1 MWRGGDK
8 VALLSALLGGRRGRP
23 LFPMAFD
30 SEGRD
35 WESDAVQ
42 LGLRMF
48 AAKYDAL
55 DFCLAL
61 RADWLEFNTRLS
73 PFSSILPL

>member
-23 LFPMAFD
+23 LCPMAFD

-35 WESDAVQ
+35 WKSDAVQ
-42 LGLRMF
+42 LGLRIF

-61 RADWLEFNTRLS
+61 ACRLAG
-73 PFSSILPL
+73 IQYTTQQHMK